1 MNSIKFSPLQMSH
14 YYNILDAYARLVLQA
29 IFKPNFM

>member
-1 MNSIKFSPLQMSH
+1 MSH
-14 YYNILDAYARLVLQA
+14 YHNILDAYARLVLQA